1 MWEVFEQLLQEKGLT
16 AYQVCK
22 DLNISQGTI
31 YNWKTRNN
39 LISSELAVKI
49 ANYLNVSIDYLMT
62 GDKNKRFYETD
73 ATAIKAQK
81 MYTKNRQLFDIAD
94 ESKPEDVAMAIALLE
109 RLRNTNKDE

>member
-31 YNWKTRNN
+31 YNWRTRNN

-73 ATAIKAQK
+73 AIAIKAQK